1 MADIDAVKDVMVPLL
16 ERMLGGFDQ
25 VHVVDVLLVLVGPA
39 GGFLSYEFVEANA
52 DKAGKVHIFHIDPFS
67 RVVSLSQP
75 PAVQTAAR
83 QFVEQTFVLAS
94 SNAHNAISYTH
105 AEIRRLTLRRQFRFV
120 IIV

>member
-75 PAVQTAAR
+75 PAVRSAAR
-83 QFVEQTFVLAS
+83 QLLNRHSCSPAATPIMPSVTL
-94 SNAHNAISYTH
+94 T
-105 AEIRRLTLRRQFRFV
+105 RRSV
-120 IIV
+120 V